1 MEDQLTMPGFA
12 LEDDLPE
19 RPASIGQAAV
29 TYGPVRDILTKTSG
43 FLDTYDYTLNPYSG
57 CSFGCKYCFA
67 AFFTRSDEERDTW
80 GEWVKV
86 KDNSIRLM
94 ESYAPGSLDGS
105 LIYMSSVTDPYQPV
119 ERRLGLTRR
128 LLEILAE
135 RHSPRLIVQTRSPDV
150 VRDCDLFEAI
160 ERRGGRVRVNMTVTS
175 DDDDVRRIFEPS
187 CFQNGARLKGI
198 QDVQEAGIEA
208 CVTMTPLLL
217 VSKREWFVS
226 TLLQT
231 GVQNF
236 IVQPFQFSSGKFIAS
251 TRQPALEL
259 MAQKLGCGV
268 DEVRTRYMEH
278 YDVTAGVLREHLP
291 NLGEGKDGFAPP
303 F

>member
-1 MEDQLTMPGFA
+1 MMPGFA
-12 LEDDLPE
+12 PVDDLPE
-19 RPASIGQAAV
+19 RPSSIGQATVSYAS
-29 TYGPVRDILTKTSG
+29 VRDILTKTAG
-43 FLDTYDYTLNPYSG
+43 FLDSYDYTLNQYSG
-57 CSFGCKYCFA
+57 CSFGCTYCYA
-67 AFFTRSDEERDTW
+67 AFFSRSDEERDTW
-80 GEWVKV
+80 GQWVRV
-86 KDNSIRLM
+86 KENAVRLL
-94 ESYAPGSLDGS
+94 EGYAAGSLDGA

-135 RHSPRLIVQTRSPDV
+135 RHRPRLVVQTRSPDV
-150 VRDCDLFEAI
+150 VRDCDLFAAI
-160 ERRGGRVRVNMTVTS
+160 ERRGGRVRVNMTVTT

-198 QDVQEAGIEA
+198 QDVREAGIDA

-217 VSKREWFVS
+217 VSKREWFIS

-236 IVQPFQFSSGKFIAS
+236 IAQPFQFSSGKFIAS
-251 TRQPALEL
+251 TRQPAIEL
-259 MAQKLGCGV
+259 MAQKLGCAPGSF
-268 DEVRTRYMEH
+268 RGRYMEH
-278 YDVTAGVLREHLP
+278 YETVLSALRERLP
-291 NLGEGKDGFAPP
+291 RLGEGKEGFAPP